1 MKRKADEEIP
11 RSLAEAVSSLLALTT
26 LDFDSFAPRSMAEKL
41 AHQIIRSALD
51 GDSESLTLVTRIAL
65 AQKEKLN
72 QKPATI
78 SVIEE

>member
-65 AQKEKLN
+65 AQKEKPN